1 MSTDSRNLAIVATW
15 HEALNAGQHDQLAA
29 LTDDEIEFVGP
40 RGSGSGVALVTDWAS
55 RAGIRLQPSRWFHE
69 DGTVVVEEQA
79 QWQAEATG
87 EWGEEQTVATAF
99 LVRAG
104 RIRRLARFDTL
115 AEALADAGL
124 DTSNE
129 VYGG

>member
-87 EWGEEQTVATAF
+87 EWGEEQTVATDK
-99 LVRAG
+99 VQS
-104 RIRRLARFDTL
+104 RRS
-115 AEALADAGL
+115 E
-124 DTSNE
+124 E
-129 VYGG
+129 VIYDNPNRTPRGPLHQG